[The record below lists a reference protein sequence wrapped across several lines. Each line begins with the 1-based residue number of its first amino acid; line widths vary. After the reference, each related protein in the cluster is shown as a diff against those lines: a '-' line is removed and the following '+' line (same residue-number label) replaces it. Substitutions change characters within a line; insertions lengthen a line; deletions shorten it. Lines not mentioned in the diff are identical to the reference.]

1 MKLIVFGANGGI
13 GRHVVEQGLAAGHSV
28 TAVARRP
35 ESVTIQH
42 PNLTVRPG
50 DVLDPAGLGPL
61 LAGQEAVVSALGVHS
76 RAPTVVYSQGVAN
89 ILQGMQAAGVRRMLC
104 ISATGLDPGQWLQH
118 YLAKPLLWAILR
130 EMYTDLVRM
139 EDIVKRSGVEWTII
153 RPPNMSD
160 KPRTGRYQVSC
171 NEHLPAA
178 WTISRAD
185 VADYIVRHLADPGT
199 YQSWVEIAY

>member
-13 GRHVVEQGLAAGHSV
+13 GRHVVEQGLAAGHQA

-35 ESVTIQH
+35 ESITSQH
-42 PNLTVRPG
+42 ANLTIKPG
-50 DVLDPAGLGPL
+50 DVLDPASIAPL

-89 ILQGMQAAGVRRMLC
+89 ILQAMQAAGVRRMLC

-118 YLAKPLLWAILR
+118 YIAKPLLWTILR
-130 EMYTDLVRM
+130 EMYTDLTRM
-139 EDIVKRSGVEWTII
+139 EDIVKRSPVDWTII
-153 RPPNMSD
+153 RPPQLTD
-160 KPRTGRYQVSC
+160 KPRTGRYQIAC

-178 WTISRAD
+178 WSLSRAD
-185 VADYIVRHLADPGT
+185 VADYIVRHLTDAGS